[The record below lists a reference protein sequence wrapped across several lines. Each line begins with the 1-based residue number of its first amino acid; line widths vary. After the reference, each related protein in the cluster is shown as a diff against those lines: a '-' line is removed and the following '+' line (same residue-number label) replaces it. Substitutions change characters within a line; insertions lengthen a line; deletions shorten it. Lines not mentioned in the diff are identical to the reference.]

1 MSAALPAALSI
12 ADAAPALEEP
22 GAAPTRPRR
31 GRPRKAP
38 DSVARHDD
46 RRDEILRTAAQLF
59 ATRGYEATSLD
70 HIAEQLGMHKATLY
84 HYIRSKHEVLYE
96 CLVKSFSDLDQVIT
110 QMHDHQVPVVQRL
123 RRFALALA
131 RAQNNDF
138 GRCQVLVGTRPL
150 QGPSGLD
157 IRAFQRRLDQTV
169 RTLVEEGIQSGELRP
184 HAPGMVSAML
194 FGTLNWVPQWYRPE
208 GRLTLEQIVDEFLD
222 MLTRGIATDAARA

>member
-1 MSAALPAALSI
+1 MT
-12 ADAAPALEEP
+12 
-22 GAAPTRPRR
+22 APTLTEAPSTPAPPRR

-38 DSVARHDD
+38 ESVARHDD

-96 CLVKSFSDLDQVIT
+96 CLVKSFSDLDEVIE
-110 QMHDHQVPVVQRL
+110 QMHDHSVPVVQRL

-138 GRCQVLVGTRPL
+138 GRCQVLVGSRPL
-150 QGPSGLD
+150 EDLSGQG

-169 RTLVEEGIQSGELRP
+169 RTLVEEGIQRGELRA

-208 GRLTLEQIVDEFLD
+208 GRLTLEQIVEEFLD
-222 MLTRGIATDAARA
+222 MLTQGIALPPVAGAARD